1 MAPALLRVFQTS
13 KYFRD
18 VHDHLQSIIG
28 RSMRCATATATAIRR
43 TSQCDHRTERSVQA
57 VDGVGCDLC
66 GGNGLAGI
74 WGMNFNHMPELD
86 WTLGYPAALGVMLL
100 VALLLY
106 RRFRKAGWI

>member
-1 MAPALLRVFQTS
+1 VTIEQSEVS
-13 KYFRD
+13 KR
-18 VHDHLQSIIG
+18 L
-28 RSMRCATATATAIRR
+28 TAWAAIFAAVTA
-43 TSQCDHRTERSVQA
+43 
-57 VDGVGCDLC
+57 
-66 GGNGLAGI
+66 LAGI